1 MSEFITFSGGKPM
14 ISFSLM
20 ALKGTIVNQKRSLI
34 ENTSDKQIYQVLTK
48 TYFKPKLEIR
58 AFKLKVLNNDTSILR
73 RVLNSLCKIWI
84 AEKWED
90 RCDLTRQF
98 NFLTGTAILC
108 SENYAANIRNGSTLK
123 LDNTVSFLFF
133 FVCSR
138 YNDFS
143 DKKQLVLVS
152 GEKNRLWLKI

>member
-1 MSEFITFSGGKPM
+1 
-14 ISFSLM
+14 M
-20 ALKGTIVNQKRSLI
+20 ALKGTIVNQTCSFI

-48 TYFKPKLEIR
+48 TSFNPELEIR
-58 AFKLKVLNNDTSILR
+58 AFKLKIFMNNDTSILR
-73 RVLNSLCKIWI
+73 RVLNSLCKICI

-123 LDNTVSFLFF
+123 LDNTVSLFSFF
-133 FVCSR
+133 FVALDITILAIKS
-138 YNDFS
+138 NWF
-143 DKKQLVLVS
+143 
-152 GEKNRLWLKI
+152 